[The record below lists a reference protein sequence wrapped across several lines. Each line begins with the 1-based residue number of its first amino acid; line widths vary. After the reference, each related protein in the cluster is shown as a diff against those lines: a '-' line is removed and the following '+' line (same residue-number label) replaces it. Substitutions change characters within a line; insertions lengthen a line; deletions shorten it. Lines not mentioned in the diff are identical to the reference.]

1 MRIWIALGAISAFF
15 GVVMG
20 AAGSHV
26 ADMSQ
31 ASLVTFEV
39 ANLSHMTHAIG
50 TIVAALAMAHLNK
63 SLCGMAAGLLLV
75 GSVTFIVPLYLASM
89 LDFRALLTVMAPL
102 GGTAMMLGWVVLAV
116 AALKKTPSPADR

>member
-1 MRIWIALGAISAFF
+1 MRVWIALGAISAFF
-15 GVVMG
+15 GVLMG

-26 ADMSQ
+26 AEISQ
-31 ASLVTFEV
+31 ASQTTFEV

-50 TIVAALAMAHLNK
+50 TILAALAMAHLNR

-75 GSVTFIVPLYLASM
+75 GSITFIVPLYLASM
-89 LDFRALLTVMAPL
+89 VDFRALLTVMAPL

-116 AALKKTPSPADR
+116 AALKKNPNVA